1 MAVPPVTL
9 RANTDSAF
17 VGVAALTARHAAQIA
32 DFEAWAAAGQWGQFH
47 HGHYD
52 WWAYPIMR
60 SSAYGLAYTVYE
72 AEIAQLNAD
81 PQFVERHRRG
91 LQLGALAWGWDVPT
105 AAPVAAPAPGQAW
118 THWPVRLYKMAR
130 SAREFGYDAV
140 FESLAVYAR
149 QLMAQGEVFQYGG
162 HDLSWLFTGGREP

>member
-9 RANTDSAF
+9 RANTDPSF

-32 DFEAWAAAGQWGQFH
+32 DFEAWAAAGQWSQFH

-60 SSAYGLAYTVYE
+60 SSAYGQAYTVYE

-91 LQLGALAWGWDVPT
+91 IQLGALAWGWDVHDRRSGRCARAGTSVDPLAGT
-105 AAPVAAPAPGQAW
+105 PVQDGALGAGI
-118 THWPVRLYKMAR
+118 RL
-130 SAREFGYDAV
+130 
-140 FESLAVYAR
+140 
-149 QLMAQGEVFQYGG
+149 
-162 HDLSWLFTGGREP
+162 

>member
-9 RANTDSAF
+9 RANTDPAF

-32 DFEAWAAAGQWGQFH
+32 DFEAWAAAGQWSRFH

-60 SSAYGLAYTVYE
+60 ASAYGQAYTVYE

-81 PQFVERHRRG
+81 PQFVAIHPARRG
-91 LQLGALAWGWDVPT
+91 GDAANRCGPVLPASAPPGVAKAAASGFGARIPCLA
-105 AAPVAAPAPGQAW
+105 
-118 THWPVRLYKMAR
+118 L
-130 SAREFGYDAV
+130 
-140 FESLAVYAR
+140 
-149 QLMAQGEVFQYGG
+149 
-162 HDLSWLFTGGREP
+162 